1 MGRRQSSCGTPGSNI
16 YSKISIKVVSK
27 YFLVAVD
34 LARRSTSTP
43 GTARVHASTHPVN
56 GTVDLFLYTKFSSY

>member
-43 GTARVHASTHPVN
+43 GTARVRAVHASTHPVN
-56 GTVDLFLYTKFSSY
+56 GTAVQ